1 MKRLLILA
9 AVCLMGIFSS
19 CQKQNQD
26 YSVSLSGT
34 KWEAT
39 NSYQNGNQNVT
50 DKYLMELKTESTGV
64 LTYTPEKGNQEV
76 VNITYE
82 YEFPT
87 FVLRAKRDGETVT
100 RVQNGTVSDDYKV
113 ITFKGLTFNRK

>member
-39 NSYQNGNQNVT
+39 DSYQNVT

-64 LTYTPEKGNQEV
+64 LTYIPEKGNQEV

-82 YEFPT
+82 YEFPK

-100 RVQNGTVSDDYKV
+100 HVQNGTVSDDYKV

>member
-1 MKRLLILA
+1 
-9 AVCLMGIFSS
+9 MGIFSS

-26 YSVSLSGT
+26 YSVRLSGT

-39 NSYQNGNQNVT
+39 DSYQNGNQNVT